1 MANKKQKIKK
11 DTNIADAIEI
21 NPQAAHILAMSG
33 VGCVGCAMS
42 NIETIGRGLEAH
54 GFEDKEIDKII
65 KELNESLEK
74 R

>member
-1 MANKKQKIKK
+1 
-11 DTNIADAIEI
+11 
-21 NPQAAHILAMSG
+21 MSG